1 MNWYRR
7 DQKRKD
13 LLKAAMLSGEQ
24 ALVMLDNIRDIY
36 VSEDSKYAI
45 RERAQKISLVLMEV
59 VAELYKTE
67 KNPQYIKDAFR
78 FSEKSRAAIML
89 SYLREV
95 EARQLGKVPASLQSF
110 ERALNIDIADY
121 QKLIYDQKQSKT
133 QDKNKLE
140 LFDNKLFQL
149 NQRHDSLV
157 RLIEKKYPSY
167 YSLKYDKN
175 VITLDEVVSKL
186 TKKQAFLEYYVSDT
200 VLFSFVITKDKQL
213 IHRVSLTPEIKN
225 QINILQKQLT
235 AVDPSKID
243 ASNYSLFVS
252 SARKL
257 YRVLLEPF
265 KNEISGKD
273 LIIVPD
279 GQLLY
284 IPFDVLL
291 SNEPVNKG
299 LDFRSLPYLIK
310 GHAINYSPSA
320 TILFGRKEKHEQ
332 QSVDLAAFAPTYD
345 KNYKYKNLVYGNK
358 DSVMTLFPIPGAL
371 EEVKRVSKIYKGKVL
386 IGAMASESMFK
397 REAPNYN
404 ILHLSAHTIIDNVNP
419 MYSKLVFSPN
429 IDKKEDGLLNTYEL
443 FNMNLHA
450 ELAILSACNTGSGK
464 LQAGEGI
471 LSIARGFFYAG
482 VPSVVMTLWSVED
495 NSSSELMELFYKH
508 LTEGLPKD
516 EALRRA
522 KLDYLKQSDQLTAF
536 PYFWA
541 GYVNI
546 GDNSPLEISKNKY
559 LSYIMLASAL
569 VLLLAS
575 FYFIKH
581 KRKK

>member
-1 MNWYRR
+1 
-7 DQKRKD
+7 
-13 LLKAAMLSGEQ
+13 
-24 ALVMLDNIRDIY
+24 
-36 VSEDSKYAI
+36 
-45 RERAQKISLVLMEV
+45 
-59 VAELYKTE
+59 
-67 KNPQYIKDAFR
+67 
-78 FSEKSRAAIML
+78 
-89 SYLREV
+89 
-95 EARQLGKVPASLQSF
+95 
-110 ERALNIDIADY
+110 
-121 QKLIYDQKQSKT
+121 
-133 QDKNKLE
+133 
-140 LFDNKLFQL
+140 
-149 NQRHDSLV
+149 
-157 RLIEKKYPSY
+157 
-167 YSLKYDKN
+167 
-175 VITLDEVVSKL
+175 
-186 TKKQAFLEYYVSDT
+186 
-200 VLFSFVITKDKQL
+200 
-213 IHRVSLTPEIKN
+213 
-225 QINILQKQLT
+225 
-235 AVDPSKID
+235 
-243 ASNYSLFVS
+243 
-252 SARKL
+252 
-257 YRVLLEPF
+257 
-265 KNEISGKD
+265 
-273 LIIVPD
+273 
-279 GQLLY
+279 
-284 IPFDVLL
+284 
-291 SNEPVNKG
+291 
-299 LDFRSLPYLIK
+299 
-310 GHAINYSPSA
+310 
-320 TILFGRKEKHEQ
+320 
-332 QSVDLAAFAPTYD
+332 
-345 KNYKYKNLVYGNK
+345 
-358 DSVMTLFPIPGAL
+358 
-371 EEVKRVSKIYKGKVL
+371 
-386 IGAMASESMFK
+386 
-397 REAPNYN
+397 
-404 ILHLSAHTIIDNVNP
+404 

>member
-1 MNWYRR
+1 
-7 DQKRKD
+7 
-13 LLKAAMLSGEQ
+13 
-24 ALVMLDNIRDIY
+24 
-36 VSEDSKYAI
+36 
-45 RERAQKISLVLMEV
+45 
-59 VAELYKTE
+59 
-67 KNPQYIKDAFR
+67 
-78 FSEKSRAAIML
+78 
-89 SYLREV
+89 
-95 EARQLGKVPASLQSF
+95 
-110 ERALNIDIADY
+110 
-121 QKLIYDQKQSKT
+121 
-133 QDKNKLE
+133 
-140 LFDNKLFQL
+140 
-149 NQRHDSLV
+149 
-157 RLIEKKYPSY
+157 
-167 YSLKYDKN
+167 
-175 VITLDEVVSKL
+175 
-186 TKKQAFLEYYVSDT
+186 
-200 VLFSFVITKDKQL
+200 
-213 IHRVSLTPEIKN
+213 
-225 QINILQKQLT
+225 LQKQLT